1 MTALFRTP
9 LTRKRRKGDEGFTLI
24 ELLVVVVIIGV
35 LIAIAVP
42 LYSNYKKG
50 AQNTS
55 ASSDV
60 RNAVTAVE
68 QFYTSN
74 GNKYPA
80 EDMTTAGTTANAGKQ
95 ITLKLGA
102 SQTTDKISVSTGNI
116 LWLRTVPADPAKGY
130 VICAQNTNGKSLYV
144 YKSTG
149 NPPSVAKVGTA
160 AISTTNCP
168 VPL

>member
-1 MTALFRTP
+1 MTGLFRTP
-9 LTRKRRKGDEGFTLI
+9 RRKGRDGDEGFTLI

-55 ASSDV
+55 AASDV

-74 GNKYPA
+74 GNAYPQNVSTQA
-80 EDMTTAGTTANAGKQ
+80 GVSATLRMPNGATADSPGT
-95 ITLKLGA
+95 
-102 SQTTDKISVSTGNI
+102 ISVSDGNV
-116 LWLRTVPADPAKGY
+116 LWLRTNNTSGNY
-130 VICAQNTNGKSLYV
+130 IICAQNQNGKAI
-144 YKSTG
+144 YKYDSTAA
-149 NPPSVAKVGTA
+149 NKSATKVPASVGTTL
-160 AISTTNCP
+160 STTTCP
-168 VPL
+168 NPT